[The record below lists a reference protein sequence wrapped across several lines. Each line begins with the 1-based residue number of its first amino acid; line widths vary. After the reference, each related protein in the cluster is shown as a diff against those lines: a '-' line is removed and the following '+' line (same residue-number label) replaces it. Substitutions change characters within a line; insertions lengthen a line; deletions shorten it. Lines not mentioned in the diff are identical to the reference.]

1 MKSRWSVT
9 ALCAFFVAAALAV
22 AGCGSSKSTSSSA
35 GIPTGAVAVVAGN
48 PISLQAYKHWFFV
61 DAKTKTPVIPT
72 DPPKF
77 TKCIADAKA
86 AIPSLRTTAVS
97 QLKTECQQLYAQ
109 INTQTMGFLIQAYQF
124 QAEAHKQGIS
134 VTPQQAVAELNKEK
148 KGQFKTAKAYQ
159 QYLTQSGETNADIQY
174 RILIGLVTKKL
185 LAKQPTTVTP
195 ADISAYYQ
203 AHKAS
208 FGTPEERSMRVVLAK
223 NNSQANAALKA
234 LRGGQSWKVVAKKY
248 STDPTTKNTG
258 GLLKN
263 VSAGQ
268 QDAALSKA
276 AFAAPK
282 GKLMGP
288 VKGQFGVYVFEV
300 TQIKPASQRTLS
312 QSKKQIKTTLT
323 SQKQQ
328 TAQTAITNELTKD
341 WESRT
346 LCKAQYAVQG
356 CKGFKAPP
364 AAATTP
370 GAAPAPGGATAPPA
384 TGAATT
390 PPATTPGAATTPP
403 ASTTPPATGTT
414 SK

>member
-22 AGCGSSKSTSSSA
+22 AGCGSSKSTSSAA

-48 PISLQAYKHWFFV
+48 PISLQAYKHWFFL
-61 DAKTKTPVIPT
+61 DAKSQQSPVIPN
-72 DPPKF
+72 DPPNF
-77 TKCIADAKA
+77 TKCISDAKA
-86 AIPSLRTTAVS
+86 AIPSLRTTAS
-97 QLKTECQQLYAQ
+97 ATLKSDCQQLYTQ
-109 INTQTMGFLIQAYQF
+109 LNTQTMGFLVQAYQF
-124 QAEAHKQGIS
+124 QAEAHKQGID
-134 VTPQQAVAELNKEK
+134 VTPQQVTAELNKQK
-148 KGQFKTAKAYQ
+148 KAQFKTAKAYQ
-159 QYLTQSGETNADIQY
+159 QFLTQSGETNADLTY
-174 RILIGLVTKKL
+174 RIMISLVTQKL
-185 LAKQPTTVTP
+185 VAKQPTKVTP
-195 ADISAYYQ
+195 ADIAAYYK
-203 AHKAS
+203 AHQAS
-208 FGTPEERSMRVVLAK
+208 FGTPQERSMRVVLAK

-282 GKLMGP
+282 GKLEGP

-312 QSKKQIKTTLT
+312 QSTQQIKTTLT

-328 TAQTAITNELTKD
+328 TAQTAITSELT
-341 WESRT
+341 
-346 LCKAQYAVQG
+346 
-356 CKGFKAPP
+356 
-364 AAATTP
+364 
-370 GAAPAPGGATAPPA
+370 
-384 TGAATT
+384 
-390 PPATTPGAATTPP
+390 
-403 ASTTPPATGTT
+403 
-414 SK
+414 